1 MENMTKEFHISA
13 YEHPFRIKKMN
24 AIELFALRTQID
36 FKNYDF
42 ALETFELILEKIE
55 VNCGDSWLPVR
66 EAGKNGAIYFPV
78 GIENNIDAI
87 DELSSEFMKRF
98 RAVFQKSNASN
109 ESQTSQQ

>member
-36 FKNYDF
+36 FKNYNF
-42 ALETFELILEKIE
+42 ALDTFNLILEKME
-55 VNCGDSWLPVR
+55 VLCGEDWLPVR
-66 EAGKNGAIYFPV
+66 EVSKSGEIFFPA
-78 GIENNIDAI
+78 GIENNINAI

-98 RAVFQKSNASN
+98 RTVFQKSNASKN
-109 ESQTSQQ
+109 